1 MVEGGV
7 GKSWEVS
14 CNGGW
19 RWEGGEG
26 KSWGVVFWED
36 GIKTG
41 CDLGKINLQKE
52 VA

>member
-1 MVEGGV
+1 
-7 GKSWEVS
+7 
-14 CNGGW
+14 
-19 RWEGGEG
+19 
-26 KSWGVVFWED
+26 VVFWED